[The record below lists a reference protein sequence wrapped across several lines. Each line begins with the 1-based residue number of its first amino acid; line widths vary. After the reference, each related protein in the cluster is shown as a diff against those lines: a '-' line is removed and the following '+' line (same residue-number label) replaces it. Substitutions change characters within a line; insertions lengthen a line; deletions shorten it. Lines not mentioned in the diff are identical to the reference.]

1 MTVQQVRRLGF
12 INAYLVE
19 EDDGL
24 TLIDTM
30 IGKSADTIMDAA
42 GRMGGRI
49 TRIVLTHAHGDHIG
63 GLDQLAARLPHAEV
77 IASARDA
84 RLMARDLSIDPDEP
98 QVAPRGSLPGARTRP
113 TRTVVGGDLIGSL
126 EVVATPG
133 HTPGHIAL
141 LDPRDGTL
149 YAGDAVSSVGG
160 LATTAETYWRFPLPG
175 TATWHRPTALA
186 SARAIL
192 ALDAQRLAPG
202 HGKVVEH
209 PRAALAKAIAR
220 AARRVR

>member
-1 MTVQQVRRLGF
+1 MTVHQVRRFGF

-24 TLIDTM
+24 TLVDTM
-30 IGKSADTIMDAA
+30 VPGSDRRLLAAASALGDQIV
-42 GRMGGRI
+42 
-49 TRIVLTHAHGDHIG
+49 RIVLTHAHADHIG
-63 GLDQLAARLPHAEV
+63 GLDGLAARAPHAEV

-84 RLMARDLSIDPDEP
+84 RLMARDLSLDPDEP
-98 QVAPRGSLPGARTRP
+98 QVKPRGSLSGARTRP
-113 TRTVVGGDLIGSL
+113 TRTVTGGDRIGSL
-126 EVVATPG
+126 EVIATPG

-149 YAGDAVSSVGG
+149 YAGDAVSSVGA

-186 SARAIL
+186 SARTIL
-192 ALDAQRLAPG
+192 ALDPARLAPG
-202 HGKVVEH
+202 HGKVVER
-209 PRAALAKAIAR
+209 PGAALATAIDR
-220 AARRVR
+220 AARRLG